1 MSVVK
6 GNISKKDSKTAGL
19 KGSLLGLVFRNLIGN
34 GLKTWLNVF
43 ILSLAFVLIIF
54 MQGMIQ
60 GWDRQAMRDT
70 IHWEIADGQYWN
82 EKYDPFD
89 SFTLDSA
96 SSLVPKELFTWQKN
110 GKIEPI
116 LIVSG
121 TIYPSGRSMAV
132 MMKGIRPEQKLLYL
146 PTSLIKSNDS
156 TEINAIIGSAMANQ
170 TGLKENDFVT
180 MRWRDANGTFEA
192 LDVRI
197 SGIFKTFVPAVD
209 VGQIWLS
216 LETLQN
222 ITLNQEK
229 ATILVKSKEIESQTI
244 DGWNFKNVEELTR
257 TLRETLQ
264 SKVIGQSI
272 FYIIFL
278 LLGLL
283 AVFDTQT
290 LSIFRRQR
298 EIGTFVALGMTQKD
312 VIRLFT
318 LEGTMNAVLAIILG
332 AIYGIP
338 IFIYYA
344 KSGIPM
350 PSGTSEFGVAISD
363 KIYPAFPPLLIFGS
377 ILIILLATALVSY
390 LPARKIARMSPTDAI
405 RGKIQ

>member
-132 MMKGIRPEQKLLYL
+132 MMKGIRPEQKLLDL

-216 LETLQN
+216 LETL
-222 ITLNQEK
+222 
-229 ATILVKSKEIESQTI
+229 
-244 DGWNFKNVEELTR
+244 
-257 TLRETLQ
+257 
-264 SKVIGQSI
+264 
-272 FYIIFL
+272 
-278 LLGLL
+278 
-283 AVFDTQT
+283 
-290 LSIFRRQR
+290 
-298 EIGTFVALGMTQKD
+298 
-312 VIRLFT
+312 
-318 LEGTMNAVLAIILG
+318 
-332 AIYGIP
+332 
-338 IFIYYA
+338 
-344 KSGIPM
+344 
-350 PSGTSEFGVAISD
+350 
-363 KIYPAFPPLLIFGS
+363 
-377 ILIILLATALVSY
+377 
-390 LPARKIARMSPTDAI
+390 
-405 RGKIQ
+405 

>member
-1 MSVVK
+1 MSEIK
-6 GNISKKDSKTAGL
+6 GNIKDPKTAGL
-19 KGSLLGLVFRNLIGN
+19 RGSLMGLVFRNLIGN

-89 SFTLDSA
+89 PFTLDSA
-96 SSLVPKELFTWQKN
+96 TSPVPKEFLNEQNN
-110 GKIEPI
+110 GQIEPI
-116 LIVSG
+116 LIVPG

-132 MMKGIRPEQKLLYL
+132 MMKGIRTDQNLLDL
-146 PTSLIKSNDS
+146 PTTLLQSDDS

-170 TGLKENDFVT
+170 AGLKENDYVT

-192 LDVRI
+192 QDVRI

-216 LETLQN
+216 LEKLQKM
-222 ITLNQEK
+222 TLNQGK
-229 ATILVKSKEIESQTI
+229 ATILVKSKEVKPQTI
-244 DGWNFKNVEELTR
+244 DGWNFKNVDELTQ

-278 LLGLL
+278 MLGLL

-318 LEGTMNAVLAIILG
+318 LEGTMNAVLAVLLG

-344 KSGIPM
+344 KYGIPM

-363 KIYPAFPPLLIFGS
+363 KIFPAFPPLLILGS

>member
-1 MSVVK
+1 MSEIK
-6 GNISKKDSKTAGL
+6 GNIKDPKTAGL
-19 KGSLLGLVFRNLIGN
+19 RGSLMGLVFRNLIGN

-89 SFTLDSA
+89 PFTLDSA
-96 SSLVPKELFTWQKN
+96 TSPVPKEFLNEQNN
-110 GKIEPI
+110 GQIEPI
-116 LIVSG
+116 LIVPG

-132 MMKGIRPEQKLLYL
+132 MMKGIRTDQNLLDL
-146 PTSLIKSNDS
+146 PTTLLQSDDS

-170 TGLKENDFVT
+170 AGLMENDYVT

-192 LDVRI
+192 QDVRI

-216 LETLQN
+216 LEKLQKM
-222 ITLNQEK
+222 TLNQGK
-229 ATILVKSKEIESQTI
+229 ATILVKSKEVKPQTI
-244 DGWNFKNVEELTR
+244 DGWNFKNVDELTQ

-278 LLGLL
+278 MLGLL

-312 VIRLFT
+312 VMRLFT
-318 LEGTMNAVLAIILG
+318 LEGTMNAVLAVLLG

-344 KSGIPM
+344 KYGIPM

-363 KIYPAFPPLLIFGS
+363 KIFPAFPPLLILGS